1 MCTCGHEHATATAC
15 NAAFVLQFQ
24 SVRIALPGR
33 FASMAPYMPE
43 GFTLVQHAQNFVLE
57 GHYGF
62 ELCSGHQFVVTVDGQ
77 ERTYTRWE
85 DIPQHIGRVRSF
97 QPGSDP
103 HEVTFTIYYT
113 APAETNDCE
122 RVFEQTVHSEPSGWV
137 PRLQALLRREGTA

>member
-43 GFTLVQHAQNFVLE
+43 GFTLVQNAQNFVLE

-62 ELCSGHQFVVTVDGQ
+62 ELCSGHQFVVTEGGS

-85 DIPQHIGRVRSF
+85 EIPQHIGRVRSF

-103 HEVTFTIYYT
+103 HEVMFTIRYT
-113 APAETNDCE
+113 SSDADGE
-122 RVFEQTVHSEPSGWV
+122 RAFEQTVHSEPSGWV